1 MIVFDR
7 KEFEETA
14 REVFTTHSPSGYT
27 GDITALLKRRVE
39 EMGYACRVHNKGTLE
54 VVIPGADESRTVA
67 TSAHADTLGL
77 MVRSVKAGGT
87 LAVTNVGGPQLPT
100 LDGEYC
106 TVVTRDGRRYSGTI
120 LSQAPAS
127 HVFPDAKTMP
137 RDLDHMEV
145 RLDEIVHNEDDVKA
159 LGIQNG
165 DFVLI
170 DPKFTVTPSGFLKS
184 RFIDDKASVVI
195 LLMLLRWCAENKV
208 TFRHTTRV
216 YFVVYEEVGHGASA
230 VAEDIDEFVT
240 VDMGCIG
247 LDLAGS
253 EYAVSICAKD
263 SGGPYDYELTSRLIA
278 LAKEH
283 GVAHTV
289 DIFPFYGSDIGAA
302 LGAGRDLKG
311 ALIGTGVAASHGM
324 ERTHIQG
331 IEATL
336 QLLYLYL
343 CQDEKGE
350 EGEK

>member
-137 RDLDHMEV
+137 RDLEHMEV
-145 RLDEIVHNEDDVKA
+145 RLDEVVRTAEDVAA

-184 RFIDDKASVVI
+184 RFIDDKASVVV
-195 LLMLLRWCAENKV
+195 LLMLLRWCAENHV
-208 TFRHTTRV
+208 TFRHPTHI

-230 VAEDIDEFVT
+230 LCRDIDEFVT
-240 VDMGCIG
+240 VDMGCVG

-263 SGGPYDYELTSRLIA
+263 SGGPYDYELTSRLIS
-278 LAKEH
+278 LAESH
-283 GVAHTV
+283 GVEHTV
-289 DIFPFYGSDIGAA
+289 DIFPFYGSDVGAA
-302 LGAGRDLKG
+302 LHAGLDIKG

-324 ERTHIQG
+324 ERTHVQG

-343 CQDEKGE
+343 CGE
-350 EGEK
+350 DGHA